1 MKEQMTKLET
11 FRSHMLDRIKD
22 DRVGAIGYSSDGEP
36 TFEVMPE
43 LSNYTWV
50 FDLAEREGLIV
61 KATKDSAGS
70 RLTITEEKTDV

>member
-11 FRSHMLDRIKD
+11 FRSYLLSRIKES
-22 DRVGAIGYSSDGEP
+22 RVGAIDLDPDGEP

-50 FDLAEREGLIV
+50 IDLADREGVVAI
-61 KATKDSAGS
+61 ATSGSAGS
-70 RLTITEEKTDV
+70 RLTVMEEKTDV

>member
-1 MKEQMTKLET
+1 MKEQETKIET

-22 DRVGAIGYSSDGEP
+22 DRVGAIGYNSDGNP

>member
-11 FRSHMLDRIKD
+11 FRSHLLDRIKES
-22 DRVGAIGYSSDGEP
+22 RVGAIDLDPDGNP

-50 FDLAEREGLIV
+50 IDLADREGVVAI
-61 KATKDSAGS
+61 ATSGSAGS
-70 RLTITEEKTDV
+70 RLTVMEEKTDV

>member
-1 MKEQMTKLET
+1 MKEQETKIET

-50 FDLAEREGLIV
+50 IDLADREGVVAI
-61 KATKDSAGS
+61 ATSGSAGS
-70 RLTITEEKTDV
+70 RLTVMEEKTDV

>member
-1 MKEQMTKLET
+1 MKEQETKIET
-11 FRSHMLDRIKD
+11 FRSHLLSRIKES
-22 DRVGAIGYSSDGEP
+22 RVGAIDLDPDGEP

-50 FDLAEREGLIV
+50 IDLADREGVVAI
-61 KATKDSAGS
+61 ATSGSAGS

>member
-1 MKEQMTKLET
+1 MKEQETKIET
-11 FRSHMLDRIKD
+11 FRSHLLSRIKES
-22 DRVGAIGYSSDGEP
+22 RVGTIGYNSDGEP

-70 RLTITEEKTDV
+70 RLTITEEKTNE

>member
-11 FRSHMLDRIKD
+11 FRSYLLSRIKES
-22 DRVGAIGYSSDGEP
+22 RVGAIDLDPDGEP

-50 FDLAEREGLIV
+50 IDLADREGV
-61 KATKDSAGS
+61 VATPTSGSAGS